1 MSKKSENPV
10 IARLRTDA
18 ANSRREAVRLQS
30 FIDAELVTLGDLRA
44 RHQAHVR
51 FADNAEQAIRDI
63 EAVERRRRLY
73 GQEVVQ

>member
-18 ANSRREAVRLQS
+18 ANSRR
-30 FIDAELVTLGDLRA
+30 
-44 RHQAHVR
+44 
-51 FADNAEQAIRDI
+51 
-63 EAVERRRRLY
+63 RLY